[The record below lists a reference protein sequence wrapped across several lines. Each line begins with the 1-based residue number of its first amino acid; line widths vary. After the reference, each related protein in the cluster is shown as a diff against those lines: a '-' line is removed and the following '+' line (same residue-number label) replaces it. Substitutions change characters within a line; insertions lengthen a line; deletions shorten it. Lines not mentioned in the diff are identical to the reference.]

1 MKIRL
6 DIDTMDDAL
15 YDALLAAFRN
25 EAAKQNLQPESDLYF
40 DEWVVSCV
48 AMGEPSTI
56 DKEGQGMND
65 TDLQILE
72 MYHEYGMKE
81 KGIAKSLGLSLLTIH
96 EVLAAWGNGE
106 YKTR

>member
-1 MKIRL
+1 MKIQL
-6 DIDTMDDAL
+6 DIGTMDDAL

-48 AMGEPSTI
+48 AMGESSTI
-56 DKEGQGMND
+56 NKEGQGMND

-72 MYHEYGMKE
+72 MYHKDGMKE
-81 KGIAKSLGLSLLTIH
+81 KEIADSLKLSLFIVYDVLTAFDWT
-96 EVLAAWGNGE
+96 EE
-106 YKTR
+106 DKT

>member
-1 MKIRL
+1 MKIQL

-48 AMGEPSTI
+48 AMGESSTI
-56 DKEGQGMND
+56 NKEGQGMND

-72 MYHEYGMKE
+72 MYYGGMDAEVIADELRLSVATVKE
-81 KGIAKSLGLSLLTIH
+81 VIKAF
-96 EVLAAWGNGE
+96 EDGE